1 VPPLK
6 DQNLICLDTEAHIIL
21 WRLFVLASLLIALG
35 AVAFV
40 TLLERKILSL
50 RQIRLGP
57 NKVTVSGLLQPIADG
72 VKLLFKQLPLI
83 VISQLFLFV
92 VIPLLMLVRFLLVW
106 FWAIPW
112 PGGRIMKYSSI
123 VYFVLIGLG
132 TYVVILVGWSSTRV
146 FSKLGSI
153 RGILQ
158 GLSFEVALVLT
169 FIIILI
175 LITSFKVKREVIL
188 GEEMLLLWVT
198 VWLVLSLI
206 ESNRAPFDLLEG
218 ERELI
223 RGFNLEIGSLT
234 FVFLFLREYGII
246 IVIGTITALVA
257 FDLLAISPCF
267 IAILIFVRRCYP
279 RIRYDSLIRLMWK
292 VILPAGVIGLYCIFN
307 FT

>member
-1 VPPLK
+1 VLFI
-6 DQNLICLDTEAHIIL
+6 LI
-21 WRLFVLASLLIALG
+21 SLLIALG

-40 TLLERKILSL
+40 TLLERKILRL
-50 RQIRLGP
+50 RQNRLGP
-57 NKVTVSGLLQPIADG
+57 NKVTASGLLQPIADG
-72 VKLLFKQLPLI
+72 IKLLFKQLPI
-83 VISQLFLFV
+83 IIISQLFLFV
-92 VIPLLMLVRFLLVW
+92 VVPLLMLVRFLLVW
-106 FWAIPW
+106 SWAVPW
-112 PGGRIMKYSSI
+112 LGGSIMKYSSI

-146 FSKLGSI
+146 FSKLGSM
-153 RGILQ
+153 RGMLQ

-169 FIIILI
+169 FMIVLI

-188 GEEMLLLWVT
+188 EEEILLLWVI
-198 VWLVLSLI
+198 VWLILSLI

-246 IVIGTITALVA
+246 IVIGTITAIVA
-257 FDLLAISPCF
+257 FDLLIIGPCF
-267 IAILIFVRRCYP
+267 VAILIFVRRCYP
-279 RIRYDSLIRLMWK
+279 RIRYDSLIGLMWK
-292 VILPAGVIGLYCIFN
+292 AILPAGVMGLYCVLN